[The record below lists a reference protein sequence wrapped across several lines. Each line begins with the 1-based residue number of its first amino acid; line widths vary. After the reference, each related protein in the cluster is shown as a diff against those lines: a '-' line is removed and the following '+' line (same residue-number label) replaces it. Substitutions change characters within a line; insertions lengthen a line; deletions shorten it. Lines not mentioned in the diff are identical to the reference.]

1 MKPYKNVKVAGKTY
15 SEHKLVW
22 ERTHGRPVPP
32 GYVVHHKN
40 HIKRDNWP
48 ENLELMTYE
57 EHARHHND
65 KHARI
70 KTCVVCE
77 TEYEPDGRHRARQQ
91 TCSRECRNELLAY
104 AKGTQKGTA
113 KLTDDQVLEIR
124 AKLAA
129 GVQGKALATEYEV
142 GKATI
147 SVIKNA
153 KGWTHLATEPVVVPI
168 RERYTV
174 ISCACGCGTEFTT
187 PDKWGNDRRYVRG
200 HFKRGVAA

>member
-1 MKPYKNVKVAGKTY
+1 VKPYKNVKVAGRTH

-22 ERTHGRPVPP
+22 ERANGPVPP

-40 HIKRDNWP
+40 HVKRDNRL

-77 TEYEPDGRHRARQQ
+77 TEFEPKPAHRARQQ
-91 TCSRECRNELLAY
+91 TCSWPCRNELLAY
-104 AKGTQKGTA
+104 ACGTMKGSA
-113 KLTDDQVLEIR
+113 KLTDDEVLEIR
-124 AKLAA
+124 AELAH
-129 GVQGKALATEYEV
+129 GIHGKTLAVEYNV
-142 GKATI
+142 SQATI

-153 KGWTHLATEPVVVPI
+153 KGWRHLATEPVIVPV
-168 RERYTV
+168 RERYTLT
-174 ISCACGCGTEFTT
+174 SCLCGCGTEFTT
-187 PDKWGNDRRYVRG
+187 PDKWGNERQWLKG
-200 HFKRGVAA
+200 HSRRGVAA

>member
-1 MKPYKNVKVAGKTY
+1 MKPYLNVKVAGKTY

-22 ERTHGRPVPP
+22 ERANGPVPP

-40 HIKRDNWP
+40 HIKRDNRL
-48 ENLELMTYE
+48 ENLELMTFE

-77 TEYEPDGRHRARQQ
+77 EEFEPAPSKRARQK
-91 TCSRECRNELLAY
+91 TCSPACARELMARPHGEE
-104 AKGTQKGTA
+104 KGSA
-113 KLTDDQVLEIR
+113 KLTDAQVLEIR

-129 GVQGKALATEYEV
+129 GVQGKVLAAEYRISTPV
-142 GKATI
+142 I

-153 KGWTHLATEPVVVPI
+153 KAWRHLATEPVVVPV
-168 RERYTV
+168 RDRHACV
-174 ISCACGCGTEFTT
+174 CCACGCGAEFET
-187 PDKWGNDRRYVRG
+187 PDKWGNRRRWVMG
-200 HFKRGVAA
+200 HHSRKVAA